1 MQSLRL
7 NPILNTD
14 SYKLTHWWQYPPDTR
29 HIYSYVESRG
39 GMFNETML
47 AMLQYIIKS
56 NFAGNVFTLGD
67 VEEARQIAHAHF
79 QGHPKSFNYEG
90 FKSLFAK
97 HGGRLPLRIRA
108 VKEGTVVK
116 SHNALITIEN
126 TDPEFYWLTNWA
138 ETVLLQVWYPITV
151 ATLSRAIKQV
161 IGKALVRTGDPSL
174 LPFKLHDFGFRGVS
188 SKESAAIGGAAHLL
202 NFFGTDTL
210 AAIQLL
216 NQFYSADLA
225 RDKPLD
231 CAGYSIPASEHST
244 ITAWGEQHE
253 LQAYANILENCP
265 EGLVACVSDSYDI
278 YNAVRNLWGGALRE
292 KILQRSGTLI
302 IRPDSGDAV
311 TVLEELF
318 KIVSEVFGYEVNRK
332 GWKTTVPCV
341 RFIQGDGVNFYT
353 IQNIT
358 AQLTRRGWSQ
368 DIWSY
373 GMGGA
378 LLQQVNRDTLKFAL
392 KCSAIDRNGK
402 WQNVYKNPITDP
414 SKASKG
420 GRFNLI
426 QNGKEFATVE
436 VVEGEELPPSPRS
449 GSNAL
454 ETVLEDGVI
463 LRDQSLAEVR
473 AIAGTYDTYNEAS

>member
-14 SYKLTHWWQYPPDTR
+14 SYKLTHWWQYPPNTR

-39 GMFNETML
+39 GMFDETML

-56 NFAGNVFTLGD
+56 NFAGQVFTPDD
-67 VEEARQIAHAHF
+67 VEEARRIAHAHF
-79 QGHPKSFNYEG
+79 SGRAKTFNYEG
-90 FKSLFAK
+90 FKSLYAK

-161 IGKALVRTGDPSL
+161 IGKALVRTGDPGL

-202 NFFGTDTL
+202 NFQGTDTL
-210 AAIQLL
+210 AAIQIL
-216 NQFYSADLA
+216 NQFYSADLSA
-225 RDKPLD
+225 QNPLE
-231 CAGYSIPASEHST
+231 CAAYSIPASEHST
-244 ITAWGEQHE
+244 ITAWGEANE
-253 LQAYANILENCP
+253 LDAYANMLENCP
-265 EGLVACVSDSYDI
+265 EGIVACVSDSYDI

-292 KILQRSGTLI
+292 KVLQRAGTLV
-302 IRPDSGDAV
+302 IRPDSGEAV

-318 KIVSEVFGYEVNRK
+318 KIVSEKFGYEVNRK
-332 GWKTTVPCV
+332 GWKTTVPRV

-358 AQLTRRGWSQ
+358 AQLTRKGWSQ

-392 KCSAIDRNGK
+392 KCSAIDRNGQ
-402 WQNVYKNPITDP
+402 WHNVYKNPKTDP
-414 SKASKG
+414 SKASRG

-426 QNGKEFATVE
+426 QNGKDFATVE
-436 VVEGEELPPSPRS
+436 VVEGTPISS
-449 GSNAL
+449 NNAL
-454 ETVLEDGVI
+454 ETILEDGKI
-463 LRDQSLAEVR
+463 LRDQTLAEVR
-473 AIAGTYDTYNEAS
+473 AIATSYDSYNDSG

>member
-39 GMFNETML
+39 GMFDETML
-47 AMLQYIIKS
+47 AMLQYIVKS
-56 NFAGNVFTLGD
+56 SFAGQVFTLED
-67 VEEARQIAHAHF
+67 VEEARRIAHAHF

-90 FKSLFAK
+90 FKSLYAK
-97 HGGRLPLRIRA
+97 HAGRLPLRIRA

-116 SHNALITIEN
+116 SQNALITIEN

-138 ETVLLQVWYPITV
+138 ETLLLQVWYPITV

-161 IGKALVRTGDPSL
+161 IGKALVRTGDPAL

-188 SKESAAIGGAAHLL
+188 SKESAAIGGAA
-202 NFFGTDTL
+202 
-210 AAIQLL
+210 QLL
-216 NQFYSADLA
+216 NQFYSADLTWNT
-225 RDKPLD
+225 PLD

-244 ITAWGEQHE
+244 ITSWGEEHE
-253 LQAYANILENCP
+253 LEAYANILENCP

-292 KILQRSGTLI
+292 KVLQRNGTLI

-392 KCSAIDRNGK
+392 KCSAIDRSGK
-402 WQNVYKNPITDP
+402 WQNVYKNPKTDP

-420 GRFNLI
+420 GRFNLVH
-426 QNGKEFATVE
+426 NGKEFATVE
-436 VVEGEELPPSPRS
+436 VLEGESLPASPAF

-454 ETVLEDGVI
+454 ETVLEDGVL
-463 LRDQSLAEVR
+463 LRDQSLADVR
-473 AIAGTYDTYNEAS
+473 AIASTFDAYQTP